1 MKLHTPLAW
10 EIKRGYYETARI
22 CQTCYEK
29 SAGIGLPN
37 LPPVWPA
44 IADLLAAL
52 SHKYLVSNPGS
63 VASTQRLAHLLHRQ
77 GQQTQAYRNSVIA
90 ASTCVNSYLD

>member
-37 LPPVWPA
+37 LPPVWPV

-52 SHKYLVSNPGS
+52 SQVFWYPTLSQS
-63 VASTQRLAHLLHRQ
+63 QAHSAGHICCIDK
-77 GQQTQAYRNSVIA
+77 SSKPKPMEIV
-90 ASTCVNSYLD
+90 